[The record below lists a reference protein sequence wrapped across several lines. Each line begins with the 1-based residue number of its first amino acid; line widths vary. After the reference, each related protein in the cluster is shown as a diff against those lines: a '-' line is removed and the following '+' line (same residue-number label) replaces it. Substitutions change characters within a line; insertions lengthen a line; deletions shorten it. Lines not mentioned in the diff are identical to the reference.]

1 MRIGNHL
8 DGVKLI
14 ELIRRCD
21 EVKGLSSKPR
31 IKENMRSEAFYYLIK
46 LSALILDFENY
57 LEHDLMDI

>member
-21 EVKGLSSKPR
+21 EVKGLSSKLR

-46 LSALILDFENY
+46 PSGLILDFENY

>member
-21 EVKGLSSKPR
+21 EGLSSKPR

-46 LSALILDFENY
+46 LSGLILDFENY